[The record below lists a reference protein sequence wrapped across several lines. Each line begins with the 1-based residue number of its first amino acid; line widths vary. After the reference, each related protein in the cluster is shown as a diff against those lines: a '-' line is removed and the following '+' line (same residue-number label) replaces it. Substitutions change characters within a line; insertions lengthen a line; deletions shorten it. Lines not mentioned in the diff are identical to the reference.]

1 MAGWTNQG
9 KYKALDWIFRG
20 TALPSNFY
28 IALVT
33 STASLTA
40 DTSVISQVT
49 QIDSGNGYDDGGISL
64 DLNSTDFDVLSLD
77 NTNDRAAIQIKDIS
91 WVASGTLPNS
101 AGALAGAGALYA
113 VLTDDNATVASREA
127 LYYWSLSS
135 ARTVTDAR
143 SLTIRNLEIRI
154 NES

>member
-9 KYKALDWIFRG
+9 KYKALDWMFRG

-28 IALVT
+28 VALVT

-40 DTSVISQVT
+40 DTSVLSEVT
-49 QIDSGNGYDDGGISL
+49 EIASGNGYDPGGISL

-77 NTNDRAAIQIKDIS
+77 ATNDRAAIQIKDIS
-91 WVASGTLPNS
+91 WVGSGTLPADS
-101 AGALAGAGALYA
+101 VGAAYA

-135 ARTVTDAR
+135 ARTVTDGR
-143 SLTIRNLEIRI
+143 SLTMRNLEIRI